1 MGQKNKQILTN
12 LGTVNFLNFVKT
24 ILKKKKKKP
33 KPISNIILSG
43 EWLNTLPYNSENPN
57 S

>member
-1 MGQKNKQILTN
+1 MQLITFPIMGQKNKQILTN

-24 ILKKKKKKP
+24 ILKKKNKKP

-43 EWLNTLPYNSENPN
+43 E
-57 S
+57 

>member
-12 LGTVNFLNFVKT
+12 LGTMNSLKFVST
-24 ILKKKKKKP
+24 ILKKKKK
-33 KPISNIILSG
+33 NLYVTLSLVVDD
-43 EWLNTLPYNSENPN
+43 WICYPYNSENPN

>member
-24 ILKKKKKKP
+24 ILKKKTK
-33 KPISNIILSG
+33 
-43 EWLNTLPYNSENPN
+43 NPN
-57 S
+57 LFLTLSLVVND

>member
-12 LGTVNFLNFVKT
+12 LGTVNFLNCVKT
-24 ILKKKKKKP
+24 ILKKKNKKP

-43 EWLNTLPYNSENPN
+43 E
-57 S
+57 

>member
-24 ILKKKKKKP
+24 ILKKKKKP

-43 EWLNTLPYNSENPN
+43 E
-57 S
+57 

>member
-24 ILKKKKKKP
+24 ILKKKQTQ

-43 EWLNTLPYNSENPN
+43 E
-57 S
+57 